1 MHLLRT
7 SRVPT
12 VELNK
17 LVPAVAAIANDLTP
31 RLQPS
36 FPLLIQDDG
45 HLHWGAFAFL
55 LDTFRLDS
63 TRNRERTLS
72 TYAEGLKSWLEFVER
87 SNGEWTRPTAV
98 LLSEY
103 RRYLSSDPNR
113 KKRLSSETVNLR
125 TTTVREFYK
134 FLRYWDGAGLSDSY
148 GDWDA
153 EPITQFLAR
162 TSRLRRAKGYKRKL
176 RALSAEETSLIATN
190 LKMPYSLMFLWTLG
204 TGARR
209 TTIAN
214 LEMAQLPKAI
224 LRINYVETET
234 KGGKIIN
241 LVVTARLAQMT
252 LDYCQTLRH
261 KALVKSSKNQER
273 IFLNSKGGPVTSK
286 SYYQAFRRVANR
298 LGLKVTPH
306 MARHTFAANMESRL
320 ADMERRGASINPIK
334 VIQHLLAHNSAE
346 TTELYLASVSS
357 IDAGTL
363 RAILETEEALA

>member
-1 MHLLRT
+1 M
-7 SRVPT
+7 
-12 VELNK
+12 
-17 LVPAVAAIANDLTP
+17 
-31 RLQPS
+31 
-36 FPLLIQDDG
+36 
-45 HLHWGAFAFL
+45 
-55 LDTFRLDS
+55 
-63 TRNRERTLS
+63 
-72 TYAEGLKSWLEFVER
+72 
-87 SNGEWTRPTAV
+87 
-98 LLSEY
+98 
-103 RRYLSSDPNR
+103 
-113 KKRLSSETVNLR
+113 
-125 TTTVREFYK
+125 
-134 FLRYWDGAGLSDSY
+134 
-148 GDWDA
+148 
-153 EPITQFLAR
+153 
-162 TSRLRRAKGYKRKL
+162 
-176 RALSAEETSLIATN
+176 SAEETSLIATN

-273 IFLNSKGGPVTSK
+273 IFLNSKGSPVTSK